1 MKVRSYIALLTAGS
15 LGGAVLIALLGWFT
29 FSSLN
34 KATADLER
42 ESKEAGESSEEYSDV
57 QAFLQTTRNIFVS
70 LEIYPRNYPGI
81 FNVTKESMVL
91 AKESLN
97 KIAEYPYYKRK
108 ILEPIKNDLDEMEE
122 NILAME
128 KQSPWKDDFTWNKR
142 SKIARAEYE
151 KTRDKLKRNLDD
163 LEYEAEANKVKS
175 IRAMQKK
182 WSDLQASEDSGNL
195 ILIITALL
203 YFSFVGFLAFFTY
216 KSFASPIKK
225 LEEAAKKSIEQQVP
239 FVHRESGPYEV
250 RSVTRQLQGLII
262 GLESTVKQRTSALVK
277 SNQKLQNE
285 IQQRKELET
294 QLVHAQKMG
303 AVGQLA
309 SGIAHEINSP
319 SQFANDTIL
328 FLKDAVEGFIARI
341 DNSDSAP
348 DENEV
353 SFLKENAPGA
363 VAQAKEGIS
372 RITTIVK
379 SMKNFAYR
387 DAESA
392 KKPNDL
398 NQAIQSTTVVA
409 TNEWKYHAELK
420 LELDDSLPLV
430 PCNIG
435 EINQVVLNLIVNG
448 AHAIRDRFENGQKGT
463 LIVKSQFYKDAKCVI
478 VSIADNGGGIPE
490 KVRTRIFEPF
500 FTTKEVGVGTGQG
513 LAIAHSVIVK
523 SHNGQLW
530 FDTKDGHGT
539 VFYIKLPME
548 QDTSS

>member
-239 FVHRESGPYEV
+239 FVHRESGHM
-250 RSVTRQLQGLII
+250 R
-262 GLESTVKQRTSALVK
+262 
-277 SNQKLQNE
+277 
-285 IQQRKELET
+285 
-294 QLVHAQKMG
+294 
-303 AVGQLA
+303 
-309 SGIAHEINSP
+309 
-319 SQFANDTIL
+319 
-328 FLKDAVEGFIARI
+328 
-341 DNSDSAP
+341 
-348 DENEV
+348 
-353 SFLKENAPGA
+353 
-363 VAQAKEGIS
+363 
-372 RITTIVK
+372 
-379 SMKNFAYR
+379 
-387 DAESA
+387 
-392 KKPNDL
+392 
-398 NQAIQSTTVVA
+398 
-409 TNEWKYHAELK
+409 
-420 LELDDSLPLV
+420 
-430 PCNIG
+430 
-435 EINQVVLNLIVNG
+435 
-448 AHAIRDRFENGQKGT
+448 
-463 LIVKSQFYKDAKCVI
+463 
-478 VSIADNGGGIPE
+478 
-490 KVRTRIFEPF
+490 
-500 FTTKEVGVGTGQG
+500 
-513 LAIAHSVIVK
+513 
-523 SHNGQLW
+523 
-530 FDTKDGHGT
+530 
-539 VFYIKLPME
+539 
-548 QDTSS
+548 